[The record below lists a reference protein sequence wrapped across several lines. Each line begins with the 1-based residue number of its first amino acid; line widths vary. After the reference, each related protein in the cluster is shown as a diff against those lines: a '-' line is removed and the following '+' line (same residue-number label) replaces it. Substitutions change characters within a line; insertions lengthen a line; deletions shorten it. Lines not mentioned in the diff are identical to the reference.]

1 MYSKIA
7 SFLKS
12 LKSQIPSNIKDRL
25 YISKEGFRE
34 PIFSYVISHSV
45 FRFWIYPSY
54 WRYLLARFIRKLGMW
69 QPNVELGSS
78 HARYLTGIPNPYAGI
93 GHQLCNWNAVFI
105 FANKYNLQFVHHPL
119 VSKLKESNWEDFL
132 GFGDGELLYDEI
144 IKDKSIKRVNL
155 PRLWWNTDDPIG
167 HYIVGKI
174 INYAYPNSNIL
185 FQVASDQSV
194 YDYTV
199 HRENIRTKYWNT
211 RKKNPLKYDWRQDKL
226 NIAVHLRRGDIMKMN
241 KKEKNFKQRWLDNA
255 YFINIITT
263 IKRLLPELNMD
274 IHIFSQGNIV
284 DFREFEKLENVVY
297 HLDEDEYQ
305 TFHSM
310 IVADILI
317 LSPSSF
323 SYFAGLISKGL
334 KIAKYPWLHEI
345 PEDSE
350 WIHSDENGN
359 FNPRALI
366 ERFCKISNKAKI

>member
-1 MYSKIA
+1 
-7 SFLKS
+7 
-12 LKSQIPSNIKDRL
+12 
-25 YISKEGFRE
+25 
-34 PIFSYVISHSV
+34 
-45 FRFWIYPSY
+45 
-54 WRYLLARFIRKLGMW
+54 
-69 QPNVELGSS
+69 
-78 HARYLTGIPNPYAGI
+78 
-93 GHQLCNWNAVFI
+93 
-105 FANKYNLQFVHHPL
+105 
-119 VSKLKESNWEDFL
+119 
-132 GFGDGELLYDEI
+132 
-144 IKDKSIKRVNL
+144 
-155 PRLWWNTDDPIG
+155 
-167 HYIVGKI
+167 
-174 INYAYPNSNIL
+174 
-185 FQVASDQSV
+185 
-194 YDYTV
+194 
-199 HRENIRTKYWNT
+199 
-211 RKKNPLKYDWRQDKL
+211 
-226 NIAVHLRRGDIMKMN
+226 
-241 KKEKNFKQRWLDNA
+241 
-255 YFINIITT
+255 
-263 IKRLLPELNMD
+263 MD